1 MPDTIAID
9 DEIRK
14 LTYCVCNDLTE
25 IVDIV
30 DSINKPV
37 INRKAVLNAFA
48 GYVHYYDPSDGKIKL
63 KIDQLTELQ
72 HFVKKLPIL

>member
-25 IVDIV
+25 IADIV
-30 DSINKPV
+30 DSSNNPV

-48 GYVHYYDPSDGKIKL
+48 G
-63 KIDQLTELQ
+63 
-72 HFVKKLPIL
+72 